1 MSTRCLLCWPFW
13 QFRRLYRKRRPRHL
27 SSSLFLR
34 ALATTLTDDV
44 FDFTVHCSPR
54 LKEAP
59 HGEGSEQT
67 MPLLLRILQIELGIR
82 QQQREVLQEVRQLKL
97 EVRLLSMPQH
107 AQPAQPPSDLPRLP
121 AGTIGDVEAA
131 EAAVQ
136 SEAVAAALMSSA
148 KKQGATRR
156 RPSTLLRGGCQG
168 LVIAVGAGSGAS
180 EKHLL
185 WSSPMIPTLRVQIIG
200 CSRQLASCPATAAR
214 ALTAPLPLCP
224 QRNLTCSR
232 AGLF

>member
-13 QFRRLYRKRRPRHL
+13 QFRRLYRKRRPRRL
-27 SSSLFLR
+27 SSSLFPSGISDNNDGRRVRLHR
-34 ALATTLTDDV
+34 APV
-44 FDFTVHCSPR
+44 QCSPR
-54 LKEAP
+54 LREAR

-67 MPLLLRILQIELGIR
+67 MPLLLRILRIQLGIR
-82 QQQREVLQEVRQLKL
+82 QQQRQVLQEVRQLK
-97 EVRLLSMPQH
+97 H
-107 AQPAQPPSDLPRLP
+107 K
-121 AGTIGDVEAA
+121 
-131 EAAVQ
+131 
-136 SEAVAAALMSSA
+136 MSSA

-200 CSRQLASCPATAAR
+200 CSRRLASCPATAAR
-214 ALTAPLPLCP
+214 ALTAPLSLCP

>member
-13 QFRRLYRKRRPRHL
+13 QFRRLYRKRRPRRL
-27 SSSLFLR
+27 SSSLFFR
-34 ALATTLTDDV
+34 ASATTLTDDV

-67 MPLLLRILQIELGIR
+67 MSLLLRILRIQLGIR
-82 QQQREVLQEVRQLKL
+82 QQQREVLQEVRQLK
-97 EVRLLSMPQH
+97 H
-107 AQPAQPPSDLPRLP
+107 K
-121 AGTIGDVEAA
+121 
-131 EAAVQ
+131 
-136 SEAVAAALMSSA
+136 MSSA

-156 RPSTLLRGGCQG
+156 RPSTLLRGSCQG

-214 ALTAPLPLCP
+214 ALTAPLSLCP

>member
-1 MSTRCLLCWPFW
+1 MPFVLAVLAVPPTL
-13 QFRRLYRKRRPRHL
+13 QKETTPSLVLFSFPSGISDNIDGRRVRLH
-27 SSSLFLR
+27 R
-34 ALATTLTDDV
+34 APV
-44 FDFTVHCSPR
+44 QCSPR

-67 MPLLLRILQIELGIR
+67 MPLLLRILRIQLGIR
-82 QQQREVLQEVRQLKL
+82 QQQREVLQEVRQLK
-97 EVRLLSMPQH
+97 H
-107 AQPAQPPSDLPRLP
+107 K
-121 AGTIGDVEAA
+121 
-131 EAAVQ
+131 
-136 SEAVAAALMSSA
+136 MSSA

-200 CSRQLASCPATAAR
+200 CSRQLASCPATAAG
-214 ALTAPLPLCP
+214 ALTAPLSLCP

>member
-1 MSTRCLLCWPFW
+1 MDLCYF
-13 QFRRLYRKRRPRHL
+13 
-27 SSSLFLR
+27 
-34 ALATTLTDDV
+34 ALAV
-44 FDFTVHCSPR
+44 QCSPR

-67 MPLLLRILQIELGIR
+67 MPLLLRILRIQLGIR
-82 QQQREVLQEVRQLKL
+82 QQQREVLQEMRQLK
-97 EVRLLSMPQH
+97 H
-107 AQPAQPPSDLPRLP
+107 K
-121 AGTIGDVEAA
+121 
-131 EAAVQ
+131 
-136 SEAVAAALMSSA
+136 MSSA
-148 KKQGATRR
+148 KKQGATKR
-156 RPSTLLRGGCQG
+156 RPSTLLRGDCQG

-185 WSSPMIPTLRVQIIG
+185 WSSPMIPTLSVQIIG

-214 ALTAPLPLCP
+214 ALTAPLSLCP

>member
-1 MSTRCLLCWPFW
+1 
-13 QFRRLYRKRRPRHL
+13 
-27 SSSLFLR
+27 
-34 ALATTLTDDV
+34 
-44 FDFTVHCSPR
+44 
-54 LKEAP
+54 
-59 HGEGSEQT
+59 
-67 MPLLLRILQIELGIR
+67 MPLLLRILRIELGIR

-97 EVRLLSMPQH
+97 EVRLLSVPQH
-107 AQPAQPPSDLPRLP
+107 AQPAQPPSDLPWLP

-156 RPSTLLRGGCQG
+156 RPSTLLRDGCQG

>member
-13 QFRRLYRKRRPRHL
+13 QFRRLYRKRRPRRL

-34 ALATTLTDDV
+34 ASVTTLTDDV
-44 FDFTVHCSPR
+44 FDFTVHCSPM

-67 MPLLLRILQIELGIR
+67 MPLLLLILRIQLGIR
-82 QQQREVLQEVRQLKL
+82 QQQREVLQEVRQLK
-97 EVRLLSMPQH
+97 H
-107 AQPAQPPSDLPRLP
+107 K
-121 AGTIGDVEAA
+121 
-131 EAAVQ
+131 
-136 SEAVAAALMSSA
+136 MSSA
-148 KKQGATRR
+148 KKLGATRR

-180 EKHLL
+180 EKNLL

-214 ALTAPLPLCP
+214 ALTAPLSLCP
-224 QRNLTCSR
+224 QSNLTCTR